1 MRPLQFSMF
10 NTRLRVVMMPAS
22 PDGATTAEG
31 EGFEPPEAH
40 HLGRFQDGHHKPLGH
55 PSMPNTTGQRWPCC
69 ATRHGAAQSSDE
81 EYTADAPSRSIS
93 RVGAP

>member
-1 MRPLQFSMF
+1 
-10 NTRLRVVMMPAS
+10 
-22 PDGATTAEG
+22 
-31 EGFEPPEAH
+31 
-40 HLGRFQDGHHKPLGH
+40 
-55 PSMPNTTGQRWPCC
+55 MPNTTGQRWPCR